1 VVWFVVVW
9 CNLCCAHKQFKHI
22 LTYTTLS
29 LSLSLSHTHTHTHF
43 LSLSLS
49 LSLSHTHTHTHTH
62 THFLS
67 LTLSRAHTG
76 QLKTSLEHYSG
87 DYETYQNTLA
97 DKKIVQARARV
108 AYEKEK
114 EKLKEFVS
122 REGKKYDNPAHQ
134 SQRKMKLKQ
143 LEALVEV
150 ESVEEDSELVM
161 IFPTPF
167 GVFDRSAA
175 LLSLTF
181 FATLSCPGPIYL
193 VLSCFNSSPIVFQ
206 LCLRIIHSSLLLT

>member
-1 VVWFVVVW
+1 M
-9 CNLCCAHKQFKHI
+9 
-22 LTYTTLS
+22 
-29 LSLSLSHTHTHTHF
+29 
-43 LSLSLS
+43 
-49 LSLSHTHTHTHTH
+49 
-62 THFLS
+62 
-67 LTLSRAHTG
+67 
-76 QLKTSLEHYSG
+76 
-87 DYETYQNTLA
+87 
-97 DKKIVQARARV
+97 QARARV

-167 GVFDRSAA
+167 GVFDRYAA
-175 LLSLTF
+175 L
-181 FATLSCPGPIYL
+181 PYL
-193 VLSCFNSSPIVFQ
+193 HLFPSVLLFYFILFYSIF
-206 LCLRIIHSSLLLT
+206 

>member
-1 VVWFVVVW
+1 MW
-9 CNLCCAHKQFKHI
+9 CNLCCAHIQFIHT
-22 LTYTTLS
+22 LTPTPA
-29 LSLSLSHTHTHTHF
+29 
-43 LSLSLS
+43 
-49 LSLSHTHTHTHTH
+49 HTHTHTHTY
-62 THFLS
+62 
-67 LTLSRAHTG
+67 AG

-167 GVFDRSAA
+167 GVFDR
-175 LLSLTF
+175 
-181 FATLSCPGPIYL
+181 
-193 VLSCFNSSPIVFQ
+193 
-206 LCLRIIHSSLLLT
+206 

>member
-1 VVWFVVVW
+1 M
-9 CNLCCAHKQFKHI
+9 
-22 LTYTTLS
+22 
-29 LSLSLSHTHTHTHF
+29 
-43 LSLSLS
+43 
-49 LSLSHTHTHTHTH
+49 
-62 THFLS
+62 
-67 LTLSRAHTG
+67 
-76 QLKTSLEHYSG
+76 
-87 DYETYQNTLA
+87 
-97 DKKIVQARARV
+97 QARARV

-167 GVFDRSAA
+167 GVFDRYAA
-175 LLSLTF
+175 LPYLHLFPSVLLFYFILFYFLTRFSLPSHLSTF
-181 FATLSCPGPIYL
+181 
-193 VLSCFNSSPIVFQ
+193 VK
-206 LCLRIIHSSLLLT
+206 

>member
-1 VVWFVVVW
+1 MNTQLKFVFS
-9 CNLCCAHKQFKHI
+9 QI
-22 LTYTTLS
+22 
-29 LSLSLSHTHTHTHF
+29 HT
-43 LSLSLS
+43 
-49 LSLSHTHTHTHTH
+49 
-62 THFLS
+62 
-67 LTLSRAHTG
+67 HTG

-87 DYETYQNTLA
+87 DYETYQNTIA
-97 DKKIVQARARV
+97 EKKVVQARARV

-150 ESVEEDSELVM
+150 ENVEEDSELVM

-167 GVFDRSAA
+167 GVFDR
-175 LLSLTF
+175 LDTFPSLPF
-181 FATLSCPGPIYL
+181 PSLPF
-193 VLSCFNSSPIVFQ
+193 
-206 LCLRIIHSSLLLT
+206 SSLPSLFLSSFSSISSLHVLFSPLPS